1 MVYTLQ
7 RATVEE
13 YDSWKSVFDEHGE
26 RRTESG
32 SQGGEL
38 FRSTQNQNEV
48 VILLEWDSEE
58 NARSFIESDDLRE
71 TMQDAGVQSH
81 EVDYLEHVEDIA
93 D

>member
-1 MVYTLQ
+1 MAYTLQ

-13 YDSWKSVFDEHGE
+13 YESWKSVFDEHAE
-26 RRTESG
+26 RRSENG

-38 FRSTQNQNEV
+38 FRSTQNENEV
-48 VILLEWDSEE
+48 VVLLEWGDEE
-58 NARSFIESDDLRE
+58 NARTFIESDDLRQ

-81 EVDYLEHVEDIA
+81 EVNYLEHVEDVT